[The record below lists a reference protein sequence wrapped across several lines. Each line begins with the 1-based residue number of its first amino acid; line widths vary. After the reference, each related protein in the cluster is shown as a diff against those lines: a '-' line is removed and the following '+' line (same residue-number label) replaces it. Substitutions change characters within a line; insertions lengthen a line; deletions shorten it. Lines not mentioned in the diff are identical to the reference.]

1 MKATYV
7 ELLLELAEL
16 ERSRRRLEPAIAALK
31 RVVAVEPLHED
42 AHARLIHLDGL
53 AGRRH
58 LAVAHY
64 RRFRNLLRAE
74 LDAEPLPATTEIY
87 RSVISGRICPGVERN
102 GQPWLAEPRLTA

>member
-7 ELLLELAEL
+7 DLLLELAEL
-16 ERSRRRLEPAIAALK
+16 ERRRTRLDPAIDALK

-42 AHARLIHLDGL
+42 AHAQLIHLDGL

-64 RRFRNLLRAE
+64 RRFRNLLRSE
-74 LDAEPLPATTEIY
+74 LNADPLPATTEILQ
-87 RSVISGRICPGVERN
+87 SVISGRICPGV
-102 GQPWLAEPRLTA
+102 AEQSLSS